1 MLRSAMLRAAS
12 NAGAEIEFVGATSN
26 NGASSLSLSGLG
38 LQQGDLVVAV
48 TSTTVGSY
56 SFSSSGWTGVNSN
69 FPTRDRT
76 NSISYTVCYKEMG
89 ATPDTSFALNATV
102 DFLGAIAFRNA
113 QWASITSE
121 ASGTTI
127 SSFTASSITIS
138 TPTTRNLVAGSN
150 FTVTSS
156 SDEEKGLC
164 CPPTDTSPPFNPTE
178 DGLETVSGSENLK
191 IDSGDIVFDTLIVNT
206 DAGDIANYVSGD
218 TSGSRLEIDT
228 PSGTFKILCV

>member
-127 SSFTASSITIS
+127 SSLAALPDLTIS
-138 TPTTRNLVAGSN
+138 TDGSAAIYLAMLDDDN
-150 FTVTSS
+150 SIVTVTPQNYTLATSDGQTGGSGAIFYRLDLSS
-156 SDEEKGLC
+156 G
-164 CPPTDTSPPFNPTE
+164 TE
-178 DGLETVSGSENLK
+178 DPFSVRWSSNDAYLNIGLV
-191 IDSGDIVFDTLIVNT
+191 
-206 DAGDIANYVSGD
+206 
-218 TSGSRLEIDT
+218 LE
-228 PSGTFKILCV
+228 PV